1 MPSYWQSGRQDAASA
16 FQRGFTLVELMITI
30 ALVAILIGLA
40 TPSFSSVI
48 NSNRLTSQA
57 NAFMTDLQ
65 LARSEAVRRN
75 RTVRLCRSDDG
86 ATCSAGAGDWA
97 SWIVV
102 LPGAAPELLRTAT
115 VKPPLELAG
124 NTTTVDFRADGLA
137 RNSTGG
143 LLATSFT
150 VCLPT
155 TRPEQNI
162 RTISVGG
169 GSRIKTTAEAYS
181 TAGSCP

>member
-1 MPSYWQSGRQDAASA
+1 
-16 FQRGFTLVELMITI
+16 
-30 ALVAILIGLA
+30 
-40 TPSFSSVI
+40 VI

-57 NAFMTDLQ
+57 NSFVADLQ

-86 ATCSAGAGDWA
+86 ATCSAGTGDWA

-102 LPGAAPELLRTAT
+102 LPGTVPELLRTAT
-115 VKPPLELAG
+115 IKAPLELAG
-124 NTTTVDFRADGLA
+124 NTTTIDFRADGLA

-150 VCLPT
+150 VCIPT
-155 TRPEQNI
+155 TRPQQNI
-162 RTISVGG
+162 RTISVAG
-169 GSRIKTTAEAYS
+169 GSRTKTATEAYS